1 MLSPCGPTQALGLG
15 NEVPRACFPC
25 VCGLAPTVLP
35 ALAVSPLML
44 AAPLAGAGWQQ
55 LTRLPVPLAIFS
67 ATLTHLANHPKLSAA
82 AEQTRSGP

>member
-1 MLSPCGPTQALGLG
+1 MLSPCGPTQALGLE
-15 NEVPRACFPC
+15 NEVPAS
-25 VCGLAPTVLP
+25 VCDLAPTVLP

-67 ATLTHLANHPKLSAA
+67 AMLTHLANHPKLSAA